1 MPAAVDNVDR
11 TIIEQ
16 LQIDGRMPYTKLG
29 AAVGMS
35 EAAVRQRVQRLQELG
50 VMQVVAVTDPLSL
63 GLRRVAMVGV
73 KAEGDVRRVADQI
86 AKFDEVSYLVVTAGT
101 FDLLAEVVVA
111 DDEALLELINDKIRT
126 ITGVRRTETF
136 MYLSLAK
143 QSYEW
148 GAR

>member
-1 MPAAVDNVDR
+1 
-11 TIIEQ
+11 
-16 LQIDGRMPYTKLG
+16 
-29 AAVGMS
+29 
-35 EAAVRQRVQRLQELG
+35 VRQRVQRLQELG